1 MPGSR
6 RACAVSVVAMPVAE
20 IYAETRVSG
29 ACQFGGLWGAA
40 LAELPRRAS
49 WGGGGTG
56 LTLGS
61 RRWCLVGSSFLGRRI
76 DHEKKALFCG
86 GELGDVVFGMG
97 STDMLLHGA
106 ISLFLEWRKGGLE
119 AGDKAKAC
127 EA

>member
-49 WGGGGTG
+49 WGGGGNGTYSG
-56 LTLGS
+56 QQKVVS
-61 RRWCLVGSSFLGRRI
+61 GR
-76 DHEKKALFCG
+76 
-86 GELGDVVFGMG
+86 VVVP
-97 STDMLLHGA
+97 GA
-106 ISLFLEWRKGGLE
+106 
-119 AGDKAKAC
+119 AN
-127 EA
+127 